1 MTKKVRLASVIVGI
15 IFMLSVIVTGGV
27 MLIGNLSATNQV
39 PDETFGNLFNIDGTI
54 NGYNAR
60 EFLNKLDY
68 YENGISTGTYTS
80 PQIASLTGNS
90 GAFVFTMG
98 YYVSRDGVINTSKPI
113 KWQATY
119 MKNGYI
125 TVWMAQPYTA
135 GYYHYSG
142 TPYTEWEDAV
152 ITTGYYTTSGLRI
165 TTGNIYQALSNYFPA
180 LAEIT
185 ATPSIAATDWQA
197 TQPNALAFDNT
208 SSYYTYYYSILN
220 GLQTN
225 INTGALITDG
235 NTNPFG
241 VAWDS
246 TVYTSD
252 KFWIPSH
259 YEISNISISSE
270 SHTNGLWGLTS
281 TDIGGYT
288 RLDTNETLEYNSYYS
303 RSNSGTIRSR
313 NGTSENRTGVG
324 VIGIVSDKANYNYLN
339 GYYPGIRPACHI
351 SLEALARVAG
361 YEINASVS
369 DSNATVN
376 KASDIYLLQDDYESI
391 FIFTPNTGYSINSI
405 SFNGALLS
413 ISETAPATF
422 SATSGAE
429 YMCYR
434 SGNQVWVILRNVR
447 QDSTL
452 IASTQTAVTV
462 SSVIADLFVE
472 NVYTTNTGSAL
483 TTRITLRTNW
493 SKNVQ
498 FKLDSNDW
506 IELKGT
512 NNTGTVGGA
521 TYAHNLNGDYIML
534 ELSGLSVAAH
544 TVVVDYYVA
553 IETEPVTGIN
563 ASASGGTAD
572 IQSRYLDDQTIQT
585 VVVPQTNYYVNEI
598 VIDNVVIPVEYY
610 KAEIYG
616 AGGAFT
622 IQYAAKDS
630 DNVLVLR
637 TQELYKDMTVV
648 FRLVNSQPDLQVPP
662 TNSGA
667 GVSGTVVTA
676 STGGEV
682 RLIGFDNSVE
692 NDTIRFVAVAYN
704 GYNFA
709 GWSVDGKILEG
720 YGMSADIPYEL
731 VKDKI
736 VTAVFEPIQNDDTIN
751 DDTDNDQTGEF
762 V

>member
-1 MTKKVRLASVIVGI
+1 MTKKVRLASVIVGL
-15 IFMLSVIVTGGV
+15 IFMLSVLVTGGV

-60 EFLNKLDY
+60 EFLNKLGY
-68 YENGISTGTYTS
+68 YENGIPTGTYTS
-80 PQIASLTGNS
+80 PQIATLTGNS

-119 MKNGYI
+119 MENGYI
-125 TVWMAQPYTA
+125 TVWMAQPYTR
-135 GYYHYSG
+135 GYFHTDS
-142 TPYTEWEDAV
+142 TETVSEWEDAV
-152 ITTGYYTTSGLRI
+152 ATTENTNYSSSRLRM
-165 TTGNIYQALSNYFPA
+165 TTGNIYQALSNYFPM

-185 ATPSIAATDWQA
+185 ATPSVAASNWQA
-197 TQPNALAFDNT
+197 IQGNARGRNNSS
-208 SSYYTYYYSILN
+208 SSYLYITN
-220 GLQTN
+220 GLMTN
-225 INTGALITDG
+225 TNNGATATNG
-235 NTNPFG
+235 NPNPFG
-241 VAWDS
+241 WTWDNS
-246 TVYTSD
+246 AYTSD
-252 KFWIPSH
+252 KFWIPSV
-259 YEISNISISSE
+259 YEAVNTSS
-270 SHTNGLWGLTS
+270 SAYSTPNGLWKLTAN
-281 TDIGGYT
+281 DLNNPY
-288 RLDTNETLEYNSYYS
+288 RLDTNEISRPFFRSGCAAYDYAVCFWVENDNYVNYS
-303 RSNSGTIRSR
+303 
-313 NGTSENRTGVG
+313 TSSSLAGV
-324 VIGIVSDKANYNYLN
+324 
-339 GYYPGIRPACHI
+339 RPACHI

-422 SATSGAE
+422 SATTGAE

-493 SKNVQ
+493 SKNVR
-498 FKLDSNDW
+498 FMLDSNDW

-512 NNTGTVGGA
+512 NATGSIGGV
-521 TYAHNLNGDYIML
+521 TYAHNINGDYIML

-553 IETEPVTGIN
+553 IETEPVAGIN
-563 ASASGGTAD
+563 TSATGGTAT
-572 IQSRYLDDQTIQT
+572 ITSRYLDDQTIQT
-585 VVVPQTNYYVNEI
+585 VVIPQTNYYVNEI
-598 VIDNVVIPVEYY
+598 VIDNVVVPVEYY

-622 IQYAAKDS
+622 IQYTAKDS

-662 TNSGA
+662 TSSGA

-682 RLIGFDNSVE
+682 RLIGFDSTAE
-692 NDTIRFVAVAYN
+692 NDTVRFVAVAYN

-720 YGMSADIPYEL
+720 YGLSADIPYEL

-736 VTAVFEPIQNDDTIN
+736 VTAVFEPVQNSDVIN
-751 DDTDNDQTGEF
+751 DETDNDQTGEF
-762 V
+762 I

>member
-1 MTKKVRLASVIVGI
+1 M
-15 IFMLSVIVTGGV
+15 
-27 MLIGNLSATNQV
+27 
-39 PDETFGNLFNIDGTI
+39 
-54 NGYNAR
+54 
-60 EFLNKLDY
+60 
-68 YENGISTGTYTS
+68 
-80 PQIASLTGNS
+80 
-90 GAFVFTMG
+90 
-98 YYVSRDGVINTSKPI
+98 
-113 KWQATY
+113 
-119 MKNGYI
+119 
-125 TVWMAQPYTA
+125 
-135 GYYHYSG
+135 
-142 TPYTEWEDAV
+142 
-152 ITTGYYTTSGLRI
+152 
-165 TTGNIYQALSNYFPA
+165 
-180 LAEIT
+180 
-185 ATPSIAATDWQA
+185 
-197 TQPNALAFDNT
+197 
-208 SSYYTYYYSILN
+208 
-220 GLQTN
+220 
-225 INTGALITDG
+225 
-235 NTNPFG
+235 
-241 VAWDS
+241 
-246 TVYTSD
+246 
-252 KFWIPSH
+252 
-259 YEISNISISSE
+259 
-270 SHTNGLWGLTS
+270 
-281 TDIGGYT
+281 
-288 RLDTNETLEYNSYYS
+288 
-303 RSNSGTIRSR
+303 
-313 NGTSENRTGVG
+313 
-324 VIGIVSDKANYNYLN
+324 
-339 GYYPGIRPACHI
+339 
-351 SLEALARVAG
+351 
-361 YEINASVS
+361 
-369 DSNATVN
+369 
-376 KASDIYLLQDDYESI
+376 
-391 FIFTPNTGYSINSI
+391 
-405 SFNGALLS
+405 
-413 ISETAPATF
+413 
-422 SATSGAE
+422 
-429 YMCYR
+429 
-434 SGNQVWVILRNVR
+434 
-447 QDSTL
+447 
-452 IASTQTAVTV
+452 
-462 SSVIADLFVE
+462 
-472 NVYTTNTGSAL
+472 
-483 TTRITLRTNW
+483 
-493 SKNVQ
+493 Q

-512 NNTGTVGGA
+512 NNTGTVGGV

-553 IETEPVTGIN
+553 IETEPVAGIN

-572 IQSRYLDDQTIQT
+572 IQSRYLNDQTIQT

-682 RLIGFDNSVE
+682 RLIGFDNSAE